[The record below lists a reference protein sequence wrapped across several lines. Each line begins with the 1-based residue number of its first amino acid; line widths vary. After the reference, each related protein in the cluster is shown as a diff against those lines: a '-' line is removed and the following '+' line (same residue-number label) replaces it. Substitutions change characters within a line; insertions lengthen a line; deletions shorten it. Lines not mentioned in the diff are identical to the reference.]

1 MNDDRSGVVERSLLV
16 EHLAEEL
23 DEQVGLG
30 GYSLVRPRRVVV
42 VIHEALV
49 VARPIDVA
57 SLHATISMR
66 WRHLADVN

>member
-1 MNDDRSGVVERSLLV
+1 VNDDRSGVAERSLLV

-30 GYSLVRPRRVVV
+30 GYSLVGPRRVVV

-57 SLHATISMR
+57 SLHATIRMR